1 MQNVLK
7 LQEYFSTKG
16 ILLSFNGSFTHGLI
30 EEIGSAI
37 KCHLEA
43 ERLEKGII
51 SDVFAV
57 YVEQTQNVRNYL
69 QRKNLSVGSESS
81 AILVIGT
88 EGSCFTVCSGNSVAK
103 QDVPDLVS
111 RLDMIN
117 AEDKA
122 GLKKLYRQ
130 QLRADR
136 APDAT
141 GSGLGL
147 LDIARRA
154 SGKLDYRIEP
164 KNESYDFFSFFVRV
178 EGAEK

>member
-1 MQNVLK
+1 MQNILK
-7 LQEYFSTKG
+7 LQDYFSEKG
-16 ILLSFNGSFTHGLI
+16 ILLSFNGSFTHGII

-37 KCHLEA
+37 KCHLA
-43 ERLEKGII
+43 GERLEKGII

-69 QRKNLSVGSESS
+69 KSKELSVGPESS
-81 AILVIGT
+81 AILVIGH
-88 EGSCFTVCSGNSVAK
+88 EGGCFTVCSGNSVEK

-111 RLDMIN
+111 RLEAIN
-117 AEDKA
+117 AQDKS

-136 APDAT
+136 APDAD
-141 GSGLGL
+141 GAGLGL

-164 KNESYDFFSFFVRV
+164 KNSDYDFFSFFVRV
-178 EGAEK
+178 EGACK

>member
-1 MQNVLK
+1 MQDVLRLK
-7 LQEYFSTKG
+7 EYFTAEG
-16 ILLSFNGSFTHGLI
+16 ILFSFNGSFTHGII

-43 ERLEKGII
+43 ERLEKGVI

-69 QRKNLSVGSESS
+69 KRKQLTSGPESG
-81 AILVIGT
+81 AILVIGS
-88 EGSCFTVCSGNSVAK
+88 EGKCFTVCSGNSVEK
-103 QDVPDLVS
+103 EDVPELVA
-111 RLDMIN
+111 RLEEIN
-117 AEDKA
+117 SQDKD

-130 QLRADR
+130 QLRAER
-136 APDAT
+136 APDAV

-154 SGKLDYRIEP
+154 SGKLEYRIDP
-164 KNESYDFFSFFVRV
+164 KNDRFDFFSFFVRV
-178 EGAEK
+178 EGA